1 MWNETTFMRIEKA
14 KFSKDY
20 LKPRR
25 VNSQLY
31 EKELCDL
38 YYLILHKMLNNSR
51 HYVHWLIKRIR

>member
-1 MWNETTFMRIEKA
+1 MRIEKA

-51 HYVHWLIKRIR
+51 HYVH